1 MSRRRIRLEADY
13 QKLYTLLFNKITDA
27 LEQINVGNPDGAAII
42 LVEAQRTAEELDV
55 YKRQDMPHIIYK
67 IGRNQA

>member
-1 MSRRRIRLEADY
+1 MEADY

-42 LVEAQRTAEELDV
+42 LVEAQRTAEELYV
-55 YKRQDMPHIIYK
+55 S
-67 IGRNQA
+67 GREN